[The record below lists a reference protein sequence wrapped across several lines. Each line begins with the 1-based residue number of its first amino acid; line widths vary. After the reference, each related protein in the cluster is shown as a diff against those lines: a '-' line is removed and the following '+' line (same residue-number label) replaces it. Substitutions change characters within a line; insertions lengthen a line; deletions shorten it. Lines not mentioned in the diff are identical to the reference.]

1 MADEPSESGERSG
14 YRTSLTL
21 LQRLQENDSDAW
33 ERLVRLY
40 RPLVAYW
47 CSRAGVTGA
56 DAEDVVQELFQTAA
70 AKMPEFRRDRPGDTF
85 RGWLRGITRNLL
97 LAHARRAARE
107 TAAAGGTDAHL
118 RLNEIADSEK
128 LDEQDPPSVVNELYH
143 RALEQVRGEF
153 EDRTWRAF
161 LRTADDGRTAV
172 EAGAEFGLSSAAVR
186 QAKSRVLR
194 RLRQELGE
202 LIS

>member
-1 MADEPSESGERSG
+1 MAEERSENPAKSG

-21 LQRLQENDSDAW
+21 LQRLQSNDADAW

-40 RPLVAYW
+40 RPLVVYW
-47 CSRAGVTGA
+47 CGRSGVSGA
-56 DAEDVVQELFQTAA
+56 DADDVVQEVFQTAA
-70 AKMPEFRRDRPGDTF
+70 AKLPEFRRDRPGDTF

-97 LAHARRAARE
+97 LAHGRKLARQ
-107 TAAAGGTDAHL
+107 TVGTGGTDAHL
-118 RLNEIADSEK
+118 RLNEIAEPEAT
-128 LDEQDPPSVVNELYH
+128 DEDPPAAVNELYL

-153 EDRTWRAF
+153 EERTWKAF
-161 LRTADDGRTAV
+161 LRTAVDGRTAV
-172 EAGAEFGLSSAAVR
+172 EAAAEFGLTSAAVR

-202 LIS
+202 LIG